1 MKDHYYNFTIGLNN
15 SSELYQFD
23 SSRSKFIGTDKPQVL
38 IFLTRPLVAFNPIA
52 NAVEGTKFSGITI
65 RQYDL
70 AGVLLKKAEYRDVV
84 VTRLDKG
91 PDLILEFTYNP

>member
-1 MKDHYYNFTIGLNN
+1 MKDHYYNFTIGLSN

-23 SSRSKFIGTDKPQVL
+23 SSRSKFIGTDKPQVVL
-38 IFLTRPLVAFNPIA
+38 FLTRPLVAFNPIT
-52 NAVEGTKFSGITI
+52 NAIEGTKFSGVVI

-70 AGVLLKKAEYRDVV
+70 VGTLLKKVEYRDVV
-84 VTRLDKG
+84 VTKLDRG